1 MGFATQGT
9 VSVANPSVLV
19 GTDVWL
25 EFFMNAH
32 GDASRIAAVFDAVE
46 RKGGTLLCAI
56 SSIQD
61 LYYLLLASMESSVGP
76 SENHSAEEQ
85 VAWACMRTLRERAT
99 VVGADLGDVLQ
110 AEYLRSLHKDLA
122 DCLLLAAAKRGR
134 ADYLLTERAE
144 LHERVPLPSLG
155 LWEMGLLLGIEED
168 A

>member
-1 MGFATQGT
+1 MGFTTRGAAG
-9 VSVANPSVLV
+9 VAHPSVLV
-19 GTDVWL
+19 GTDIWL
-25 EFFMNAH
+25 EFFMNARGH
-32 GDASRIAAVFDAVE
+32 ASRIAAVFDAVE
-46 RKGGTLLCAI
+46 RKGGTLLCAF

-61 LYYLLLASMESSVGP
+61 LYYLLLASMD
-76 SENHSAEEQ
+76 SASGGSGRRDVEEQ
-85 VAWACMRTLRERAT
+85 VAWACLRTLRERAT

-110 AEYLRSLHKDLA
+110 AEYLRSLHADLA

-155 LWEMGLLLGIEED
+155 LDEMGLLLGMEED